1 MIFSIAFVFWG
12 FPWISF
18 KHEEHQ
24 DRHHEIVAM
33 NFLFVFPTY
42 SVKTHIFQS
51 QINRNDGCTKPV
63 FGIWQEEII
72 CSVAIKLGKSWQ
84 IKQSAENNVI
94 WPMAPWMIRKERN
107 HHDIYCYFLPEVWRG
122 PAQVSL
128 RKLAWKFG
136 RWHWIG
142 LRVAKS
148 MLQVVE
154 LLDTFWFQTRW
165 ISDRDASR
173 NMLPASHPLTG
184 IPQPEGDTSWGGHS
198 WGFVSPEPNLLPR
211 STQHLQHHFWSI
223 WECTT
228 PEWHTHCTF
237 LPLWTRG
244 LELTYPCFPF
254 FCVSFLVIIDM
265 FRRNIVQWFFFCLW
279 LLAVINID

>member
-1 MIFSIAFVFWG
+1 MTWAGAGESQKTCLEIWKVALDWLESCQVYASGCRTFG
-12 FPWISF
+12 YLLIS
-18 KHEEHQ
+18 
-24 DRHHEIVAM
+24 
-33 NFLFVFPTY
+33 N
-42 SVKTHIFQS
+42 
-51 QINRNDGCTKPV
+51 
-63 FGIWQEEII
+63 
-72 CSVAIKLGKSWQ
+72 
-84 IKQSAENNVI
+84 
-94 WPMAPWMIRKERN
+94 
-107 HHDIYCYFLPEVWRG
+107 
-122 PAQVSL
+122 SL
-128 RKLAWKFG
+128 DL
-136 RWHWIG
+136 
-142 LRVAKS
+142 
-148 MLQVVE
+148 
-154 LLDTFWFQTRW
+154 
-165 ISDRDASR
+165 DRDASR

-254 FCVSFLVIIDM
+254 ICVSFLVIIDM
-265 FRRNIVQWFFFCLW
+265 FRRNIVQRFFFCLS